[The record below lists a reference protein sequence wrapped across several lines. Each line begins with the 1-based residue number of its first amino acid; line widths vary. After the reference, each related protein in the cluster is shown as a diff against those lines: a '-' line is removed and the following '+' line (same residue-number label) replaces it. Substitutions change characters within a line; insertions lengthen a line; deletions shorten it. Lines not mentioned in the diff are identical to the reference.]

1 LAGALILAYFFILGA
16 PKCGTTSL
24 AYWLSQ
30 HSEIAFS
37 EPKESRFFNTDFSLP
52 FRPSDSE
59 SYESLFQDK
68 PNAVLRGEATVNYLC
83 SDVALSK
90 ILDYAPD
97 AQFIVC
103 VRPHVE
109 LFLSLHKQ
117 RLKEGLESV
126 QCPERAWRLQG
137 ARLKGRK
144 VPKGCS
150 EPKLLEY
157 SRFCMMGEQI
167 SQVYEQVG
175 QKRVRLY
182 QLSEIGRIPDV
193 VFKNACDFLGVDDG
207 APVSYSVKNV
217 GTVPKYPVLSRLMR
231 ALGILRQKIGLRPLG
246 AATLIARV
254 NLAKSQ
260 IYTLDPAF
268 LIELEEYFKH
278 DQETLDLHLKNRG
291 SL

>member
-1 LAGALILAYFFILGA
+1 M
-16 PKCGTTSL
+16 
-24 AYWLSQ
+24 
-30 HSEIAFS
+30 
-37 EPKESRFFNTDFSLP
+37 P
-52 FRPSDSE
+52 FRPSDFE
-59 SYESLFQDK
+59 SYESLFQKK
-68 PNAVLRGEATVNYLC
+68 PNAVVKGEATVNYLC

-126 QCPERAWRLQG
+126 QCPEKAWRLQD
-137 ARLKGRK
+137 ARLNGRR

-175 QKRVRLY
+175 HRRVRLY
-182 QLSEIGRIPDV
+182 QLSEISRIPDV
-193 VFKNACDFLGVDDG
+193 VFKNVCDFLGVDDS
-207 APVSYSVKNV
+207 ALVSYDVKNV

-231 ALGILRQKIGLRPLG
+231 ALGILRKKIGLRPLG
-246 AATLIARV
+246 AATFIARV
-254 NLAKSQ
+254 NSAKSQ
-260 IYTLDPAF
+260 SHTLAPAF
-268 LIELEEYFKH
+268 LNELQEYFKR
-278 DQETLDLHLKNRG
+278 DQEILDLHFRNRG